1 VLTTKCVTAGK
12 QKRTPRVTDQ
22 PAQQHFPAWRVSALE
37 QDMDTATQWALL
49 LGALTLASWIAGG
62 LTAVFGNVEP
72 GHPRQKAAEYLM
84 FGLNAAGLAS
94 AVAMVAILVIR

>member
-1 VLTTKCVTAGK
+1 
-12 QKRTPRVTDQ
+12 
-22 PAQQHFPAWRVSALE
+22 
-37 QDMDTATQWALL
+37 MDTATQWALL

-84 FGLNAAGLAS
+84 FGLNAAGLVS